1 MPFFDVLI
9 TRTSNGFKTSV
20 YHKPKFS
27 GLYSNF
33 NSFISEEYEVSL
45 IFTLLFPTFSIVSD
59 FSRFYSEVCHLKK
72 ILKKNVFPINLIDS
86 CIKNFLNKKLTEKRA
101 TLTAK
106 KKDLVI
112 FFLNR
117 TKLKIVWIEI
127 TISFKRRV
135 STKL

>member
-33 NSFISEEYEVSL
+33 NSFISKEYEVGL

-135 STKL
+135 STIL

>member
-33 NSFISEEYEVSL
+33 NSFISKEYEVGL

-72 ILKKNVFPINLIDS
+72 ILKKYVFPINLIDS

-135 STKL
+135 STIL